1 MTTAEYWAKRA
12 EMRMEQ
18 GMRAADQ
25 VAADLVRSYRNMQKQ
40 VDYEVK
46 RIYERYGNEYGMSY
60 ADAVKD
66 IANSQYK
73 EWRYTLQEYMERIN
87 ATGDEELLRELNTL
101 SARSRATRWQQ
112 VETAIKVNAS
122 ELAAKQEQLVEKLL
136 GDQYQRAYYGQVFD
150 IQTGLGFGK
159 ALEML
164 NSRQVAETLAYP
176 WSGANFSERI
186 WGAKGRLTNTLRQ
199 TLTEGLIQGQDTR
212 QMAQRIQAAM
222 GSSFKQAETL
232 IRTETAHIIE
242 QGTMDGYGAA
252 DVDKYEILATLDK
265 RTSQI
270 CQHQDGK
277 VYAVKDAKVGIN
289 MPPFHVRCRT
299 TTVAV
304 IDEDDAEGGLRA
316 AKDGEGGYQ
325 LVPASMK
332 YEQWYDRHV
341 TQATETEFN
350 TLVQGITAA
359 DGLKITKVSIHAV
372 DQAIA
377 RQVSAK
383 AAKQALTEPLEIGKI
398 KVDAKGRRSK
408 RYVGEQA
415 TVAVNPDT
423 GVVAS
428 LNPTHSKTAK
438 KLKAKKGEQP

>member
-25 VAADLVRSYRNMQKQ
+25 VAADLAKSYRNMQKQ

-46 RIYERYGNEYGMSY
+46 RIYERYGNEYGLSY

-66 IANSQYK
+66 ISNSQYK
-73 EWRYTLQEYMERIN
+73 EWRYTLQEYVERIN
-87 ATGDEELLRELNTL
+87 ATGDEELLRELNIL

-112 VETAIKVNAS
+112 VEAAIKVNAS
-122 ELAAKQEQLVEKLL
+122 ELAAKQEQLVERLL
-136 GDQYQRAYYGQVFD
+136 EDQYQRAYYGQVFD
-150 IQTGLGFGK
+150 IQKGLGFGK

-186 WGAKGRLTNTLRQ
+186 WGAKGRLTDTLRQ

-242 QGTMDGYGAA
+242 QGTMDGYSAA

-265 RTSQI
+265 RTSEI
-270 CQHQDGK
+270 CRRQDGK
-277 VYAVKDAKVGIN
+277 VYAVKDAKVGVN

-304 IDEDDAEGGLRA
+304 IDEDDVEDGLRA
-316 AKDGEGGYQ
+316 ATDGAGGYQ

-350 TLVQGITAA
+350 TLVQGIAAA
-359 DGLKITKVSIHAV
+359 DGLKITKVSSHAI

-377 RQVSAK
+377 RRVSAG

-438 KLKAKKGEQP
+438 KLKAKKGE

>member
-12 EMRMEQ
+12 EMRMDQ
-18 GMRAADQ
+18 GMAAADK
-25 VAADLVRSYRNMQKQ
+25 VAAELLKSYQDMQKQ

-46 RIYERYGNEYGMSY
+46 RIFERYGDEYRLSY

-73 EWRYTLQEYMERIN
+73 EWRMTLAEYVERIN
-87 ATGDEELLRELNTL
+87 ATGDDELLRELNTL

-112 VETAIKVNAS
+112 VEMAIKVNAS

-136 GDQYQRAYYGQVFD
+136 GDQYQRTYYGQVFD
-150 IQTGLGFGK
+150 IHKGLGFGK

-164 NSRQVAETLAYP
+164 NGQQVAETLAYP

-186 WGAKGRLTNTLRQ
+186 WGAKERLTNTLRQ

-232 IRTETAHIIE
+232 IRTETAHIVE
-242 QGTMDGYGAA
+242 RGTMDGYGAE

-265 RTSQI
+265 RTSKI
-270 CQHQDGK
+270 CQHQDSK
-277 VYAVKDAKVGIN
+277 VYAVKDAKVGVN

-304 IDEDDAEGGLRA
+304 IDEDDVADGLRA
-316 AKDGEGGYQ
+316 AKDGNGGYQ
-325 LVPASMK
+325 LMPANMT
-332 YEQWYDRHV
+332 YDQWYDRHV
-341 TQATETEFN
+341 TQATEAEFN
-350 TLVQGITAA
+350 ALVQGVTAA
-359 DGLKITKVSIHAV
+359 DGLKITKVSSHAI

-377 RQVSAK
+377 RRVSAG
-383 AAKQALTEPLEIGKI
+383 AAKQALTESLEIGKI
-398 KVDAKGRRSK
+398 RVDEKGRSSK

-428 LNPTHSKTAK
+428 LNPTHSKTVK
-438 KLKAKKGEQP
+438 KLKAKKGE